1 MLHRHYPASTLVRA
15 CPPPQVARPV
25 PRGRP
30 VGSHALPP
38 PGVSRVASDPLCR
51 HAVAITPVGSLDRVV
66 RNEGLSTPR
75 YSPATAAFP
84 VSVAGRLPRYPFRGL
99 LGVHSRYGLPARGVA
114 KRPFPSKAPTA
125 SLPPPP
131 LRLLPAGT
139 TRVAGRELHPLRID
153 TFPRRTQKTGLTS
166 CHFYRVESVR
176 GRSPGSFPPSP
187 RLERGQQG
195 RGEENHEH
203 QPPHRKPPRG
213 CDTAGEVRPG
223 IGPQTG

>member
-1 MLHRHYPASTLVRA
+1 LLHRHYPASTLVRA

-38 PGVSRVASDPLCR
+38 PGVSRVVSDPLCR
-51 HAVAITPVGSLDRVV
+51 HAVAITPVGSLDQVV

-84 VSVAGRLPRYPFRGL
+84 VSVAGRLPHYPFRGL
-99 LGVHSRYGLPARGVA
+99 LSVHSRYGLPARGVA
-114 KRPFPSKAPTA
+114 KRPFPSKAPTV

-153 TFPRRTQKTGLTS
+153 TFPRRTQKVGLRSLDSLFDRSLAWPTDLRT
-166 CHFYRVESVR
+166 HNIPLTVPNRVQPDSFARIR
-176 GRSPGSFPPSP
+176 GKPPSP
-187 RLERGQQG
+187 R
-195 RGEENHEH
+195 
-203 QPPHRKPPRG
+203 PKASA
-213 CDTAGEVRPG
+213 D
-223 IGPQTG
+223 